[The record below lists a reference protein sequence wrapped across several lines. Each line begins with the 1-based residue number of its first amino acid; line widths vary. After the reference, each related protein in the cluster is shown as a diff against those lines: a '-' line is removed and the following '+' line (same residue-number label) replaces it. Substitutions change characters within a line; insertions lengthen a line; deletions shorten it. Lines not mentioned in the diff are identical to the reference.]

1 MIKNWRFTLLTVF
14 KYAVVLSILTL
25 LCNVSLGLVHVAE
38 LKLYTHWTTLHMP
51 LHLLPGNHHST
62 IVFSVFMTLTTF
74 DVSYK
79 WNHTDL
85 SLWCLA
91 YFTQHN
97 VLKVHPFCSMCQD
110 LLFWLNN
117 IPLYIFTTFSLSV
130 YLSVDIW
137 AASISWL
144 LWVMLQYMW
153 VYIEIW

>member
-1 MIKNWRFTLLTVF
+1 MLQNWNSIPIEQLSTCPFTCCLAT
-14 KYAVVLSILTL
+14 
-25 LCNVSLGLVHVAE
+25 
-38 LKLYTHWTTLHMP
+38 
-51 LHLLPGNHHST
+51 T

-153 VYIEIW
+153 VYIEILIVFALNL